1 MLVVNSLGLESEAFQ
16 STMRSPTPTP
26 PPVFVQSNAGSICST
41 FDASMDMSLNDAL
54 MLLALQQQAA
64 DATTTVLFP
73 EEAGPVLPD
82 VALANSEQD
91 IDQEIHYLL
100 ALKQQLRQQQQQ
112 RVQEQ
117 CLQQQKRDQ
126 LAAAGMTELLTVER
140 SGASN
145 SR

>member
-1 MLVVNSLGLESEAFQ
+1 
-16 STMRSPTPTP
+16 
-26 PPVFVQSNAGSICST
+26 
-41 FDASMDMSLNDAL
+41 MDMSLNDAL

-112 RVQEQ
+112 QQRVQEQ

>member
-1 MLVVNSLGLESEAFQ
+1 
-16 STMRSPTPTP
+16 
-26 PPVFVQSNAGSICST
+26 
-41 FDASMDMSLNDAL
+41 MDMSLNDAL

-112 RVQEQ
+112 QRVQEQ